1 MSTRVLKYSGV
12 GTFIALIGLLLA
24 TVFVAA
30 IGERTG
36 IPWPALLTIVVV
48 PFIFIPGIDTVSIPP
63 HLILPIFLPP
73 LLWSL
78 ARRTSWGQIAS
89 QLNVVLTMSVILVFL
104 TIAALTAT
112 AMWILPG
119 LSLAAAMVIAAAIAP
134 PDPVAVEAVAGPA
147 GIPKRITGTLQTE
160 GLFNDA
166 ASIVTFNMAM
176 AAVVAHGEVNF
187 TKGFFEFLYAAAV
200 AVVVGLIVGRLAA
213 LFANSVPDSVIRT
226 AFTWVLPFA
235 IYAGCEA
242 IHASGVIAIVIAA
255 VELSSRSTMTAED
268 RLTGHSFWATVE
280 LLFTGVA
287 FGLIGMSVR
296 DAIDDAG
303 TSIWPAVK
311 VGVVLSIVA
320 FAVRLVWMWVL
331 YKLNQRK
338 GRTRIAP
345 LRLQEVLLMAWSGM
359 RGLVTLALVLAIPP
373 SATEY
378 HHELSVIALTVLTCT
393 MVVPGLLLPWL
404 VGRLDLRKAPDADRV
419 YEELNQR
426 AYAAAR
432 RAVREHGQEHAPEA
446 YAMVQDWLE
455 SIADK
460 RLLDSE
466 TTDERMATFE
476 RARESALEMQRV
488 ALKAASRELHK
499 ARRER
504 RYDPADVDAVQA
516 DLDRVILGTKR
527 SVLARPSQVIKMER
541 EQR

>member
-1 MSTRVLKYSGV
+1 MSTRVLEYSGV

-112 AMWILPG
+112 AMWILSG

-176 AAVVAHGEVNF
+176 AAVVAHGEVDF

-255 VELSSRSTMTAED
+255 VELSSRSIMTAED

-303 TSIWPAVK
+303 TSIWAAVQ
-311 VGVVLSIVA
+311 VGVVLSVVA

-338 GRTRIAP
+338 GRTHIAP
-345 LRLQEVLLMAWSGM
+345 LRLQEVLLMAWAGM

-404 VGRLDLRKAPDADRV
+404 VAKLDLRKAPDADRV

-432 RAVREHGQEHAPEA
+432 KAVREHGQEHAPAA
-446 YAMVQDWLE
+446 YAMVQNWLD
-455 SIADK
+455 SIAEK

>member
-119 LSLAAAMVIAAAIAP
+119 LSLATAMVIAAAIAP

-176 AAVVAHGEVNF
+176 AAVVAHGEVDF

-303 TSIWPAVK
+303 TSIWAAVQ
-311 VGVVLSIVA
+311 VGVVLSVVA

-338 GRTRIAP
+338 GRTHIAP
-345 LRLQEVLLMAWSGM
+345 LRLQEVLLMAWAGM

-404 VGRLDLRKAPDADRV
+404 VAKLDLRKAPDADRV

>member
-1 MSTRVLKYSGV
+1 M

-36 IPWPALLTIVVV
+36 LPWPALLTVVV
-48 PFIFIPGIDTVSIPP
+48 APVLFIPGIETVSIPP

-78 ARRTSWGQIAS
+78 ARRTSWGQIGS

-112 AMWILPG
+112 AMWMLPG
-119 LSLAAAMVIAAAIAP
+119 LSLASAMVLAAAIAP
-134 PDPVAVEAVAGPA
+134 PDPVAVDAVAGPA

-166 ASIVTFNMAM
+166 ASIVTFNVAM
-176 AAVVAHGEVNF
+176 SAAVAHGEVDF
-187 TKGFFEFLYAAAV
+187 SKGFFQFLYAAIA
-200 AVVVGLIVGRLAA
+200 AVVIGLVVGRLAA
-213 LFANSVPDSVIRT
+213 MFANSVPDSVIRT

-235 IYAGCEA
+235 IYAGAEA
-242 IHASGVIAIVIAA
+242 IEASGVIAIVIAA
-255 VELSSRSTMTAED
+255 VEMSSRSAMTAED
-268 RLTGHSFWATVE
+268 RLTGHSFWETVE

-296 DAIDDAG
+296 DAIDTAG
-303 TSIWPAVK
+303 THIWQAVQ
-311 VGVVLSIVA
+311 VGVVLSVVA
-320 FAVRLVWMWVL
+320 FAVRFGWMWVL
-331 YKLNQRK
+331 YQMNTKR
-338 GRTRIAP
+338 GRTNVSP

-359 RGLVTLALVLAIPP
+359 RGLVTLALVLSIPA
-373 SATEY
+373 SATSY

-404 VGRLDLRKAPDADRV
+404 VDKLDLQNGPGGDRAV
-419 YEELNQR
+419 EELNQR

-432 RAVREHGQEHAPEA
+432 KAVKQHGEEFAPEA
-446 YAMVQDWLE
+446 YAMVQEWLD
-455 SIADK
+455 SIAEK
-460 RLLDSE
+460 RLQDPEGSE
-466 TTDERMATFE
+466 ERKEAFK
-476 RARESALEMQRV
+476 RARTGALQMQEV
-488 ALKAASRELHK
+488 ALRAASRELQQ

-504 RYDPADVDAVQA
+504 QYNPADVDAVLA
-516 DLDRVILGTKR
+516 DLDKLI
-527 SVLARPSQVIKMER
+527 LARDRSALATPSTMVKWEP
-541 EQR
+541 EE

>member
-48 PFIFIPGIDTVSIPP
+48 PFIFIPGIDTVSISP

-176 AAVVAHGEVNF
+176 AAVVAHGEVDF

-303 TSIWPAVK
+303 TSIWAAVQ
-311 VGVVLSIVA
+311 VGVVLSVVA

-338 GRTRIAP
+338 GRTHIAP
-345 LRLQEVLLMAWSGM
+345 LRLQEVLLMAWAGM

-404 VGRLDLRKAPDADRV
+404 VAKLDLRKAPDADRV

>member
-1 MSTRVLKYSGV
+1 M

-331 YKLNQRK
+331 YKLFQRK

-404 VGRLDLRKAPDADRV
+404 VARLDLRKAPDADRV

-432 RAVREHGQEHAPEA
+432 RAVREHGQEYAPEA